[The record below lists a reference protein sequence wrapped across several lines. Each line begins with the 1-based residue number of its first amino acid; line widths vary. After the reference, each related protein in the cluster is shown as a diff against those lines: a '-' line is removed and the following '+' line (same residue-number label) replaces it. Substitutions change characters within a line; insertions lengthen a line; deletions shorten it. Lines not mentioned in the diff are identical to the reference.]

1 MLLIG
6 GDIPCSRSVFPG
18 KVYLYQ
24 STRSVFMM
32 LEPVCS
38 GIVFP
43 YIKFYLVL
51 LSLYRHSFTLSAH
64 ACERTTVRP
73 TLGFQRRDMLQHIH
87 LHSDRLR
94 SVLIYA

>member
-1 MLLIG
+1 VFKICVSWEG
-6 GDIPCSRSVFPG
+6 ISISVYTFSLHDAGACMFRYCFP
-18 KVYLYQ
+18 
-24 STRSVFMM
+24 
-32 LEPVCS
+32 
-38 GIVFP
+38 I
-43 YIKFYLVL
+43 YINFYLVL

-73 TLGFQRRDMLQHIH
+73 TIGFQRRDMLQHIH